1 MHEADRGLFDLRRG
15 RPLHVTTGTVQAPD
29 GAVLLATVEGLTHQT
44 LEQLR
49 DLDRG
54 PLRLA
59 VTRYRAHA
67 LGLTPAPPAG
77 PVPDRS
83 ADSHTGDVSLGLNG
97 ETGPD
102 QIWRLSSGL
111 GARPPDTFDL
121 RAASASEIGGL
132 TLARL
137 GQLLPAVVSVPV
149 DRAASRVLGQGL
161 ASGAILSVTTAQI
174 EALAGDIQ
182 VEVTHVSDGSVPL
195 EEAEDARF
203 VCFREANGIL
213 EHVAILIG
221 TREQWPDP
229 VPVRLHS
236 ACLTGD
242 LFGSL
247 RCDCGQQLRGSLRV
261 FAARGGGV
269 LLYLAQEGRSIGLG
283 NKLRAYA
290 LQQEGLDTVDADC
303 TLGFGADERRYDA
316 AVEMLRH
323 LRIERIQLLTNN
335 PEKVRALQ
343 AAGINVVDRLPLY
356 GTLNRH
362 NLPYV
367 KAKVDRAGHWLADML
382 SGDIAGT

>member
-15 RPLHVTTGTVQAPD
+15 RPLHVTTGSRPVPD
-29 GAVLLATVEGLTHQT
+29 GAVLIATVEGLTHQT
-44 LEQLR
+44 LDQLR
-49 DLDRG
+49 GVDSG
-54 PLRLA
+54 PLSLT
-59 VTRYRAHA
+59 VTHHRA
-67 LGLTPAPPAG
+67 LSMGLTLAPPEG
-77 PVPDRS
+77 QVPDRS
-83 ADSHTGDVSLGLNG
+83 ISRHTGDVSLGLNG

-111 GARPPDTFDL
+111 GRHTADPLDL
-121 RAASASEIGGL
+121 RAASALEIGGL

-149 DRAASRVLGQGL
+149 DPTGARALGGRL

-174 EALAGDIQ
+174 KALAGNVE
-182 VEVTHVSDGSVPL
+182 VEVTHVSDGPVPL

-203 VCFREANGIL
+203 VCFREANGIH

-221 TREQWPDP
+221 TREHWPDP
-229 VPVRLHS
+229 VPVRVHS

-269 LLYLAQEGRSIGLG
+269 LLYMAQEGRSIGLG

-335 PEKVRALQ
+335 PEKVRALETG
-343 AAGINVVDRLPLY
+343 GISVVDRLPLY

-367 KAKVDRAGHWLADML
+367 KAKVNRAGHWLADML
-382 SGDIAGT
+382 SGDMAGK